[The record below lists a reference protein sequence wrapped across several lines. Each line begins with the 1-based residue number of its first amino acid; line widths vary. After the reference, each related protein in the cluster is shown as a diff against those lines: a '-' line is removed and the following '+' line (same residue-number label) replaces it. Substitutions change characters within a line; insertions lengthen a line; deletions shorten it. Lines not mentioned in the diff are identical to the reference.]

1 MVLVHAT
8 VIVFVC
14 CTHQNSLSLNRRE
27 QAKQHTQRAEGADG
41 LEIRCYLGLCM
52 HLERGAVISR
62 ILRTARFAVQQQKEV
77 PDKIDLAS

>member
-14 CTHQNSLSLNRRE
+14 CTHQNSLSLNRDG
-27 QAKQHTQRAEGADG
+27 AKQHTQRAEGAGG

-52 HLERGAVISR
+52 HLERGAVIYR